1 MKVFISWS
9 GESSRRVADLLRKYL
24 PCMIQDLK
32 PFMSQHDLSSGGRW
46 TEQLS
51 KELEQSNFG
60 IVCLTPDNLQSPWI
74 LFEAGALTKHVE
86 GRACCLLLRGLGLAD
101 VSGPLSQFQNRVFS
115 RGEFQKLMFDMNDL
129 LDSRIDKSSL
139 QMIVEKWWPDLDAE
153 VTAALADPELAAPT
167 KHKRDQSDLMEELLL
182 RVRNIQRVLEAKSP
196 RDQGPVVGNAIRD
209 VLDRTWHR
217 VIAWPGLILQEL
229 VTPAGTALV
238 GNVNDLESRYSKSD
252 IDSLLQASLVA
263 RKADGVIIV
272 HDLIANISQKGT
284 QVKIPPTFWPFTRGD

>member
-115 RGEFQKLMFDMNDL
+115 RGEFQKLIFDMNDL
-129 LDSRIDKSSL
+129 LDNRIDESSL
-139 QMIVEKWWPDLDAE
+139 QMIVEKWWPDLDSE
-153 VTAALADPELAAPT
+153 VTAALADPALTAPT
-167 KHKRDQSDLMEELLL
+167 THKRDQSDLMEELLL
-182 RVRNIQRVLEAKSP
+182 RVRNIQRALEAESP
-196 RDQGPVVGNAIRD
+196 RDQGLEVGSIVRD
-209 VLDRTWHR
+209 LLDRTYDR
-217 VIAWPGLILQEL
+217 LSPGQRLILQEL
-229 VTPAGTALV
+229 VTPAGTALF

-252 IDSLLQASLVA
+252 IDSLLQTHLVA
-263 RKADGVIIV
+263 RKADGVIIM
-272 HDLIANISQKGT
+272 HDLIAKYIAE
-284 QVKIPPTFWPFTRGD
+284 RLH